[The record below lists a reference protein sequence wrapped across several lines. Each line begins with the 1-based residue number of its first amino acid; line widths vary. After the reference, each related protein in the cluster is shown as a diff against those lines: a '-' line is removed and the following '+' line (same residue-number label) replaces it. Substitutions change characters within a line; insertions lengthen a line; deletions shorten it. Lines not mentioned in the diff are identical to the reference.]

1 MWNPIAKRF
10 GRRPVFLIS
19 TLGSC
24 VCNIGGV
31 FCTSYGAQITTR
43 ILTAIFICPPLGIG
57 SGVVTELFFRHE
69 RAQKMGWWTL
79 MTTLGTPGGPLI
91 MGFVVKHANIDWI
104 FWIFAVINFCQFLGY
119 LLLSSETLY
128 DRLNLNSTKIPGRLS
143 FTRINK
149 TPFTFSG
156 FIAPLFLCRHLRI
169 IIPACAYALVFCYAN
184 IAIIVEMPIVFGE
197 RFNLDAQGI
206 GLQYIAL
213 IVGSI
218 MGEQLGGPISDLFLN
233 HYSRRTGHNHPV
245 HRLWI
250 SYVGFVT
257 VIVGILV
264 WGIQLQNAQQVR
276 ALKWAKSLDIS

>member
-1 MWNPIAKRF
+1 
-10 GRRPVFLIS
+10 
-19 TLGSC
+19 
-24 VCNIGGV
+24 
-31 FCTSYGAQITTR
+31 
-43 ILTAIFICPPLGIG
+43 
-57 SGVVTELFFRHE
+57 
-69 RAQKMGWWTL
+69 

-91 MGFVVKHANIDWI
+91 MGFVVKYANIDWI

-128 DRLNLNSTKIPGRLS
+128 DRSNPNSTQKSGRLS
-143 FTRINK
+143 FTRIDK
-149 TPFTFSG
+149 TPFTLSG
-156 FIAPLFLCRHLRI
+156 FIAPLILCRYLKI

-213 IVGSI
+213 IIGSVLE
-218 MGEQLGGPISDLFLN
+218 EQPGGPISDLFLN
-233 HYSRRTGHNHPV
+233 HYSRHIGHNHPV
-245 HRLWI
+245 NRLWI

-264 WGIQLQNAQQVR
+264 WDIQLQNAQQVC
-276 ALKWAKSLDIS
+276 ALRLLGFFDKC